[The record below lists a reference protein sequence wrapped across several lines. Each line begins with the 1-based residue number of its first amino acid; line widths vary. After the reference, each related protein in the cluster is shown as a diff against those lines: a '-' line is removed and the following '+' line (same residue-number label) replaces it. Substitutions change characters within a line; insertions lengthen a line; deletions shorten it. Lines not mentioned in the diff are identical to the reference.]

1 MSPREDRLR
10 MEHMLEHAEEALQF
24 VENM

>member
-1 MSPREDRLR
+1 MSLREDRLR